1 MWAMLLAVH
10 RHNRQTEPRIN
21 TVACP
26 GLGTGVGRM
35 PFPEAARQMAL
46 AYRNFLSPPLQIT
59 VGFARERQQQVA
71 RGGDLGFALPKSLSG
86 W

>member
-10 RHNRQTEPRIN
+10 RHNGQTEPRIN
-21 TVACP
+21 SIACS